1 MQGYDMTN
9 IIKLAREAGLDT
21 EFLIT
26 DQCMEKINRFAE
38 LVAAQEREAC
48 ALKCVASELIDMP
61 TRHEIAV
68 VRKCAAAIRARA
80 KEQTP

>member
-1 MQGYDMTN
+1 
-9 IIKLAREAGLDT
+9 
-21 EFLIT
+21 
-26 DQCMEKINRFAE
+26 
-38 LVAAQEREAC
+38 
-48 ALKCVASELIDMP
+48 LKCVASERIDMP